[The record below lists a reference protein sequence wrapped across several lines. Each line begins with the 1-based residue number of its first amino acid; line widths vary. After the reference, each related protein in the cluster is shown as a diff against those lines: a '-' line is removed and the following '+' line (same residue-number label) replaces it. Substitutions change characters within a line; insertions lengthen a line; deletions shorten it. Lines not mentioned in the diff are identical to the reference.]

1 MGYRNYIGSIPNEK
15 YEEGK
20 DLTQEESEKLY
31 GEDFFSARD
40 LEEFKKL
47 HCFGKYR
54 ELGIEKHLEKF
65 YTNNEN
71 IYEDCDFHLISKE
84 GYLEIIEWHR
94 AKILAY
100 YKSLL
105 IRDTQATTIHI
116 GLIIGEW
123 EKGNPPYSLD
133 EDEDKD
139 EIVSSWRYEYSIFE
153 LVRIFKTFDWE
164 NSKMVWYGF

>member
-1 MGYRNYIGSIPNEK
+1 
-15 YEEGK
+15 
-20 DLTQEESEKLY
+20 
-31 GEDFFSARD
+31 
-40 LEEFKKL
+40 
-47 HCFGKYR
+47 
-54 ELGIEKHLEKF
+54 LEKF